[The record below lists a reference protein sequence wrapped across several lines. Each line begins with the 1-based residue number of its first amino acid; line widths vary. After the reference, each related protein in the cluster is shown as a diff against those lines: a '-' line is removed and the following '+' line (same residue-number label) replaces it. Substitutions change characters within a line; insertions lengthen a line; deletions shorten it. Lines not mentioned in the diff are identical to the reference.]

1 MEEMYLKEKF
11 LVMFSMFIILFIVV
25 VPIVFASSP
34 LVIGEE
40 KAGGYQ
46 YTVIKEQNTFTWK
59 IGHQD
64 NISTVV
70 ENKDNNEDLE
80 RFRIAVED
88 INMEIFKIIIAASY
102 FLIVVI
108 TTLFFY
114 KKNKQI
120 SKGSGAIIAILAGIA
135 VYYTI
140 VNSINLNTAFQ
151 DAKLYYS
158 MLTN

>member
-1 MEEMYLKEKF
+1 MYLKKKF

-25 VPIVFASSP
+25 VPIVFANSP
-34 LVIGEE
+34 FVIGEE

-46 YTVIKEQNTFTWK
+46 YTVIKEQNTFTWE
-59 IGHQD
+59 IGYQD

-70 ENKDNNEDLE
+70 ENQDNSEGLE

-88 INMEIFKIIIAASY
+88 INMGIIKIIISASY

-108 TTLFFY
+108 TTLIFY

-120 SKGSGAIIAILAGIA
+120 PKGNGAIITILAGIA
-135 VYYTI
+135 LYYTI
-140 VNSINLNTAFQ
+140 INSFNLNTAIQ
-151 DAKLYYS
+151 DAKFYYLL
-158 MLTN
+158 LTN

>member
-1 MEEMYLKEKF
+1 
-11 LVMFSMFIILFIVV
+11 MFFILIIVV

-34 LVIGEE
+34 FVIGEE
-40 KAGGYQ
+40 KAGGYE

-64 NISTVV
+64 NISTLV

-88 INMEIFKIIIAASY
+88 INMEIFNIIISASY

-114 KKNKQI
+114 KKKKQI
-120 SKGSGAIIAILAGIA
+120 PKGVGAIITIFVGIA
-135 VYYTI
+135 LYYTI

-151 DAKLYYS
+151 DAKFYYS

>member
-1 MEEMYLKEKF
+1 ML
-11 LVMFSMFIILFIVV
+11 SMFILLFIVV

-34 LVIGEE
+34 FIIGEE

-59 IGHQD
+59 IGDRD

-70 ENKDNNEDLE
+70 ENKDNNEELE
-80 RFRIAVED
+80 SFRIAVEE
-88 INMEIFKIIIAASY
+88 INMERYKIIISTSY
-102 FLIVVI
+102 FIIVVV
-108 TTLFFY
+108 TTLFIY

-120 SKGSGAIIAILAGIA
+120 PKGSGAIISIFAGIA
-135 VYYTI
+135 LYYTI
-140 VNSINLNTAFQ
+140 VNSINLNTAMQ
-151 DAKLYYS
+151 DAKFYYL

>member
-1 MEEMYLKEKF
+1 ML
-11 LVMFSMFIILFIVV
+11 SMFILLFIVV

-34 LVIGEE
+34 FIIGEE

-59 IGHQD
+59 IGDRD

-70 ENKDNNEDLE
+70 ENKDNNEELE
-80 RFRIAVED
+80 SFRIAVEE
-88 INMEIFKIIIAASY
+88 INMERYKIIISTSY
-102 FLIVVI
+102 FIIVVV
-108 TTLFFY
+108 TTLFIY

-120 SKGSGAIIAILAGIA
+120 PKGSGAIISIFAGIA
-135 VYYTI
+135 LYYTI

-151 DAKLYYS
+151 DAKFYYL

>member
-1 MEEMYLKEKF
+1 MKKKI
-11 LVMFSMFIILFIVV
+11 LVMFSMLFILFIVV
-25 VPIVFASSP
+25 APIVIASSP
-34 LVIGEE
+34 FVIGEE

-46 YTVIKEQNTFTWK
+46 YTVIKDQNSFTWK
-59 IGHQD
+59 IGHQG
-64 NISTVV
+64 NIFTIV

-80 RFRIAVED
+80 HFRTAVEE
-88 INMEIFKIIIAASY
+88 IYMEMFGVIISASY

-114 KKNKQI
+114 KKTKQI
-120 SKGSGAIIAILAGIA
+120 PKGSGAIIAILAGIA

-140 VNSINLNTAFQ
+140 ENSINLNTALQ
-151 DAKLYYS
+151 DAKFYYS

>member
-1 MEEMYLKEKF
+1 MHLKEKI
-11 LVMFSMFIILFIVV
+11 LVMFSMLIILFIVV
-25 VPIVFASSP
+25 VPIVFSSSP
-34 LVIGEE
+34 FVIGEE

-46 YTVIKEQNTFTWK
+46 YTVIKEQNTSTWK

-70 ENKDNNEDLE
+70 ENQDNSEELE

-88 INMEIFKIIIAASY
+88 IDMEVFKIIISASY

-108 TTLFFY
+108 TTLIFY
-114 KKNKQI
+114 KKTKQLPK
-120 SKGSGAIIAILAGIA
+120 SSGAIITILAGIA
-135 VYYTI
+135 LYYTI

-151 DAKLYYS
+151 DAKFYYS

>member
-1 MEEMYLKEKF
+1 MKKKF
-11 LVMFSMFIILFIVV
+11 LTRVSMFIILFVVV
-25 VPIVFASSP
+25 VPNILASSP
-34 LVIGEE
+34 FVIGEE

-46 YTVIKEQNTFTWK
+46 YTVIKEQNISIWK

-70 ENKDNNEDLE
+70 ENQDNNEELK
-80 RFRIAVED
+80 RFRTAVED

-108 TTLFFY
+108 TTLIFY

-120 SKGSGAIIAILAGIA
+120 PKSYGAIIAIFAGIA
-135 VYYTI
+135 LYYTI

-151 DAKLYYS
+151 DAEFYYS
-158 MLTN
+158 ILIN

>member
-1 MEEMYLKEKF
+1 MGEMYLKEKL
-11 LVMFSMFIILFIVV
+11 LVMLSMFILLFIVV

-34 LVIGEE
+34 FVIGVE

-59 IGHQD
+59 IGDRD

-70 ENKDNNEDLE
+70 ENKDNNEELE
-80 RFRIAVED
+80 SFRIAVEE
-88 INMEIFKIIIAASY
+88 INMERYKIIISTSY
-102 FLIVVI
+102 FIIVVV
-108 TTLFFY
+108 TTLFIY

-120 SKGSGAIIAILAGIA
+120 PKGSGAIISIFAGIA
-135 VYYTI
+135 LYYTI
-140 VNSINLNTAFQ
+140 VNSINLNTAMQ
-151 DAKLYYS
+151 DAKFYYL